1 MSNKSIRSLLQSLRI
16 GGEAGKS
23 NTVLAVRLVVAAI
36 LLAVSLLVKMP
47 AAARIV
53 LLVVSLLAAGYDLV
67 LDAVNSVEKK
77 DYFATSLIII
87 VVAVLA
93 FVIGYAAEGAALVLV
108 YQLGRTVLAYVDH
121 RTRKSAQELLSD
133 CDEDTGAVLRDILKE
148 EGVCELRLSDTI
160 AFNGGRVLKY
170 MMALAL
176 VYAVV
181 LPFLGDY
188 SYRVSI
194 HRALMILIVC
204 TPASLIAAMP
214 LTALMA
220 LCFAGKQGIVFRKAA
235 AMEDAAATNVAVF
248 DKTGVFS
255 EGEPRILSIQANRID
270 QRTFMNFAAHAV
282 YYSEQPFARAIS
294 AAYNTD
300 YKLDVISDFKEIPG
314 SGVELSVAGNPVVLA
329 TGNYFNEQGI
339 RVPQDRPENGAAYY
353 MTVAG
358 RYVGQ
363 IVISDSLNDTARQI
377 SDAMH
382 ELGIQRC
389 VLFTEDENA
398 ESERFGEQLDFHE
411 VYGECDTEK
420 KLRLLSEM
428 SQNTQNHTMYVYAN
442 GFEAHSEADV
452 DVRISKKG
460 KYADALIPADKLDR
474 LPFAIQIC
482 RRMYEVATENA
493 VLAFA
498 VKAILIFLS
507 MIGYSSL
514 WFVLFIDFA
523 AAIATQLHAS
533 RVTSDSLI
541 NTMKNRR

>member
-1 MSNKSIRSLLQSLRI
+1 MSNKSIRSLLQSLHIDR
-16 GGEAGKS
+16 EVGKT
-23 NTVLAVRLVVAAI
+23 NNVLAIRLVVAAI
-36 LLAVSLLVKMP
+36 MFAVAVLVKMPAVARIVLLAVSL
-47 AAARIV
+47 IISGFD
-53 LLVVSLLAAGYDLV
+53 LLI
-67 LDAVNSVEKK
+67 DAVNSVERK
-77 DYFATSLIII
+77 DFFATSLILIAS
-87 VVAVLA
+87 AVIA

-108 YQLGRTVLAYVDH
+108 YQLGLIVLSLVD
-121 RTRKSAQELLSD
+121 RKTRQTAADMLED
-133 CDEDTGAVLRDILKE
+133 CDEDTSASLQEVLKE
-148 EGVCELRLSDTI
+148 KESCELRLSDTI
-160 AFNGGRVLKY
+160 LHNGGRILKY
-170 MMALAL
+170 TMVLALA
-176 VYAVV
+176 YAIV

-204 TPASLIAAMP
+204 TPASLVAAMP
-214 LTALMA
+214 LTALTA
-220 LCFAGKQGIVFRKAA
+220 ICFAGRQGIVFRKASS
-235 AMEDAAATNVAVF
+235 MEDAAATNVAVF

-255 EGEPRILSIQANRID
+255 EGEPRILSIQSNLID

-294 AAYNTD
+294 AAYNSD
-300 YKLDVISDFKEIPG
+300 YKLEVISDFNEIPG
-314 SGVELSVAGNPVVLA
+314 SGVELNIAGNPVVLA
-329 TGNYFNEQGI
+329 SGAYFAEKGVRI
-339 RVPQDRPENGAAYY
+339 PQDKPENGAAYY

-358 RYVGQ
+358 RYGGQ
-363 IVISDSLNDTARQI
+363 IVVSDSLNDGARQLA
-377 SDAMH
+377 DTMH
-382 ELGIQRC
+382 ELGIHRC

-398 ESERFGEQLDFHE
+398 ESERLGDMLNFHE

-420 KLRLLSEM
+420 KLQLLSEM

-442 GFEAHSEADV
+442 GFEAHSGADV

-460 KYADALIPADKLDR
+460 KYADALIPVDKLER

-493 VLAFA
+493 VLAFS

-514 WFVLFIDFA
+514 WFVVFMDFA

>member
-1 MSNKSIRSLLQSLRI
+1 MLQSLRI

-339 RVPQDRPENGAAYY
+339 RVPQDR
-353 MTVAG
+353 T
-358 RYVGQ
+358 
-363 IVISDSLNDTARQI
+363 
-377 SDAMH
+377 
-382 ELGIQRC
+382 
-389 VLFTEDENA
+389 
-398 ESERFGEQLDFHE
+398 
-411 VYGECDTEK
+411 
-420 KLRLLSEM
+420 
-428 SQNTQNHTMYVYAN
+428 
-442 GFEAHSEADV
+442 
-452 DVRISKKG
+452 
-460 KYADALIPADKLDR
+460 DR
-474 LPFAIQIC
+474 KS
-482 RRMYEVATENA
+482 V
-493 VLAFA
+493 V
-498 VKAILIFLS
+498 
-507 MIGYSSL
+507 
-514 WFVLFIDFA
+514 
-523 AAIATQLHAS
+523 
-533 RVTSDSLI
+533 
-541 NTMKNRR
+541 